1 MMEISFDSLN
11 DNQRQAVAWSDGP
24 LLVLA
29 GPGSGKTRVLAF
41 RVARILKESDEA
53 SVLALTFTNKAAA
66 EMRERVEQ
74 LLGHRA
80 DRAHLCTFHAFAADV
95 LRQHGSHVG
104 LRPDFMLLTQDED
117 RLAILDEVVAGLPGD
132 GAPPPT
138 DRRNLLDLVDHVF
151 AESYDGGVRA
161 RTLVRTPAWLPRL
174 HAEYCRTLVA
184 GNRLD
189 FGSLLHFARRLL
201 KVKPGVARV
210 VRLGWTHV
218 CVDEF
223 QDTNKAQYDLL
234 RLIAPGR
241 RHALFVVG
249 DDDQIIY
256 QWNGAS
262 PERLAALRRDYDLGV
277 VQLPECYRCPASII
291 AIANRL
297 IARNERRT
305 PDKQVLTSAVAAA
318 HDDGGGVRH
327 RAFPSPE
334 DEVAFLPRD
343 IRERRLD
350 AADCVVLGR
359 TAKLLARAADALNDG
374 GVPACL
380 LRRKTDFESPAVR
393 VLVETLRL
401 ANARH
406 DRDVLRRLCV
416 AWTGLSGAALEP
428 EAVAAAAALSGG
440 DFLRAWADT
449 AAAQPSGR
457 AGPVLDRL
465 RTDLVDA
472 LAFPSIVN
480 WFLEGGWKS
489 WSGAEDRQ
497 DDRELAGE
505 LEVWRSLHDNIVHEY
520 GANVTLNVYLQQM
533 DLASKAPLPRPN
545 EVRCLTIH
553 GSKGLEFRHVYLIG
567 MAQEVF
573 PSFQALRKGGRSR
586 ELEEERRNC
595 FVAITRVERT
605 LTLTRAERYYGYP
618 KRPSQ
623 FLAEMGVRAE
633 NGR

>member
-1 MMEISFDSLN
+1 MEVSFDSLN
-11 DNQRQAVAWSDGP
+11 ASQRRAVSWSDGP

-29 GPGSGKTRVLAF
+29 GPGSGKTRVLAV
-41 RVARILKESDEA
+41 RVARILEESDGA

-80 DRAHLCTFHAFAADV
+80 DRARLCTFHAFAADV

-117 RLAILDEVVAGLPGD
+117 RLAVLDEAAAGLPD
-132 GAPPPT
+132 DAAPLPT
-138 DRRNLLDLVDHVF
+138 DRWNLLRLVDRLF
-151 AESYDGGVRA
+151 AESYDGGTDVPVP
-161 RTLVRTPAWLPRL
+161 VRTPAWLSRL
-174 HAEYCRTLVA
+174 HERYCRALVA

-201 KVKPGVARV
+201 QEKPGVARV

-223 QDTNKAQYDLL
+223 QDTNRAQYDLL
-234 RLIAPGR
+234 RLLAPER

-262 PERLAALRRDYDLGV
+262 PERLVALRRDYDVGV
-277 VQLPECYRCPASII
+277 VQLPECYRCPASIV

-297 IARNERRT
+297 IVHNECRA
-305 PDKQVLTSAVAAA
+305 PGKSVLTSAAGTA
-318 HDDGGGVRH
+318 HDDDGVRYG
-327 RAFPSPE
+327 AFASPE
-334 DEVAFLPRD
+334 DEAAFLPRD
-343 IRERRLD
+343 IRDRRLD

-359 TAKLLARAADALNDG
+359 TSKLLARAAEALDG
-374 GVPACL
+374 ADVPACL
-380 LRRKTDFESPAVR
+380 MRRKTDFESPAVR
-393 VLVETLRL
+393 VLVEALRL

-406 DRDVLRRLCV
+406 DREVLRRLCL
-416 AWTGLSGAALEP
+416 AWEGLSGAALETA
-428 EAVAAAAALSGG
+428 AVAAAAALSGG
-440 DFLRAWADT
+440 DFLRAWAD
-449 AAAQPSGR
+449 AAAARPSGR
-457 AGPVLDRL
+457 FAGALERL

-472 LAFPSIVN
+472 LAFPSVVD
-480 WFLEGGWKS
+480 WFLECGWKA
-489 WSGAEDRQ
+489 WSAPDGNE
-497 DDRELAGE
+497 DRELAGE
-505 LEVWRSLHDNIVHEY
+505 LEVWRNLHHGVVHEY
-520 GANVTLNVYLQQM
+520 GGNVTLNVYLQRM
-533 DLASKAPLPRPN
+533 DLASKAPVPKPGA
-545 EVRCLTIH
+545 VRCMTVH
-553 GSKGLEFRHVYLIG
+553 GAKGLEFRHVYLIG

-573 PSFQALRKGGRSR
+573 PSFQALRKGKRSR

-595 FVAITRVERT
+595 FVAITRAERT

-618 KRPSQ
+618 KAPSQ
-623 FLAEMGVRAE
+623 FLAEMGIGTGA
-633 NGR
+633 GR